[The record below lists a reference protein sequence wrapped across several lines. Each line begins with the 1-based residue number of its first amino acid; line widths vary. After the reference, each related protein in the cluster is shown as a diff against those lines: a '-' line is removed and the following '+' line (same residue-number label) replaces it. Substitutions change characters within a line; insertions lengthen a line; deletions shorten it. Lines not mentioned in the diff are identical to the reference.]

1 MLNMYQFITNY
12 KFLVIYAFRIM
23 YLVISNQA
31 FFNNFQCD
39 ERVHNCINYRFI
51 NRKNIMGYLNINYY
65 LHLWFYFN
73 IIIIW
78 KRKLWNQI
86 YNILYLIKCFLYI
99 DISIASKVAIHNVL
113 SASLL
118 LLLPFTTL
126 NNKCIFAS
134 RLALELQKR
143 NT

>member
-1 MLNMYQFITNY
+1 MKY
-12 KFLVIYAFRIM
+12 
-23 YLVISNQA
+23 VIS
-31 FFNNFQCD
+31 
-39 ERVHNCINYRFI
+39 Y
-51 NRKNIMGYLNINYY
+51 
-65 LHLWFYFN
+65 
-73 IIIIW
+73 
-78 KRKLWNQI
+78 
-86 YNILYLIKCFLYI
+86 KCFLYI